1 MNCAAWG
8 LRKLRYAWLRQSPAM
23 HIEENFHFCRG
34 ELAKCVKILASIALI
49 AFDVQQYPINR
60 QLLFK
65 EIT

>member
-1 MNCAAWG
+1 
-8 LRKLRYAWLRQSPAM
+8 
-23 HIEENFHFCRG
+23 
-34 ELAKCVKILASIALI
+34 LAKCVKILASIALI